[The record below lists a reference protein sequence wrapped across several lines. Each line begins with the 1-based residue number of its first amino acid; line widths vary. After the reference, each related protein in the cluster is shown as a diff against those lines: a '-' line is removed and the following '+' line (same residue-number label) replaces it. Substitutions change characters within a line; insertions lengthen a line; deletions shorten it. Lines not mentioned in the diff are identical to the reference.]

1 MNPLSL
7 FLAGCSLTILV
18 LSILLKRITDSRST
32 LLNCGFGS
40 AFLLFAAY
48 HAVSRQKPEWIVV
61 MPFLALMLFLGR
73 TIGLWF
79 RSRKEPELL
88 PHARLLTIATSVCLV
103 AAVAAWFS
111 R

>member
-1 MNPLSL
+1 MNPLSIL
-7 FLAGCSLTILV
+7 LAGCSLTILA

-32 LLNCGFGS
+32 MLNCGFGS

-61 MPFLALMLFLGR
+61 MPFLAMMLFLGR
-73 TIGLWF
+73 TIGIWF
-79 RSRKEPELL
+79 RSRKEAELL
-88 PHARLLTIATSVCLV
+88 LHARLLTLATGVCLL
-103 AAVAAWFS
+103 ASAAAWFS